1 MRLTRECDYAFVVL
15 VFLSGQERGRVI
27 SCDDLATLLSMPY
40 DFLAKIL
47 QKLSRAGLVE
57 SKQGPYGGYC
67 LTRKPAEIT
76 FTDVFRA
83 MDDPVRLVECVEPEI
98 GHCPRLSVCAIIEAM
113 RAVHRKVIASLD
125 TVTLADLI
133 RASQEAPAPVHPAGL
148 GLPADRYPGTPR

>member
-15 VFLSGQERGRVI
+15 VFLAEKERGRVI
-27 SCDDLATLLSMPY
+27 SCDDLAALLSMPY

-57 SKQGPYGGYC
+57 SKQGPYGGYS
-67 LTRKPAEIT
+67 LTRHPAEIT

-83 MDDPVRLVECVEPEI
+83 MDDPVRLVECVEPEMC
-98 GHCPRLSVCAIIEAM
+98 HCPRLSVCAIIDAM

-125 TVTLADLI
+125 SVTIADLI
-133 RASQEAPAPVHPAGL
+133 RASQEVPVPVHTSGP
-148 GLPADRYPGTPR
+148 GLPADRHPV